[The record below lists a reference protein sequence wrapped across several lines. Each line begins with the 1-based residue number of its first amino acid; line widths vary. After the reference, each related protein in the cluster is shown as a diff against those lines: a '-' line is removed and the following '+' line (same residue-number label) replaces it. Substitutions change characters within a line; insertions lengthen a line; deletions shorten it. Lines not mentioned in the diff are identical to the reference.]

1 MANQLPSV
9 ARGMKTKK
17 GGSPMHFLR
26 VLGYSKAYR
35 RYLIPAIL
43 CIVMVAMTYSINIAA
58 LLPIIEGITGVDGLP
73 TWIREAIVAER
84 LGLQLGTA
92 KIGQSE
98 SELLKGGSGVRVLRI
113 NDEEI
118 VGDRLS
124 PEDRIIGI
132 GDQQVDRAELLKQL
146 AEWPDEGSNEKHVV
160 LLVLTPN
167 EAAPKRVEITPA
179 PVSRAFRLARDVA
192 NRLPQEATP
201 SDRLSTLTVIVVVV
215 LIIAMIG
222 AASRFGGEYLI
233 ALVAARTVIAIRRQM
248 YRKVLRLPTAHFA
261 QHGTSDIISR
271 FVQDSQDIYRGLN
284 FVFAKGVREPLKA
297 IFVFAFA
304 IYLDP
309 KITLVTVI
317 AAPFAALLIRK
328 LGKLIRKAN
337 KRMLEGYGRML
348 GALEGAL
355 SGIRVV
361 KGYGM
366 ESYERRHLF
375 AIDMAILKQQLR
387 IARIEAVSSP
397 IFETVGRIV
406 ASIAILYFANLMF
419 EGDMNFSKFAAMAG
433 AMAAIFDP
441 IRKMSNMYNRVQR
454 ANAAAE
460 RVFEVLALREEE
472 PDAAAKSA
480 LPLISK
486 SIEFRNIRFTYPGA
500 EIPALDE
507 ISLTV
512 KSGERV
518 AFVGPN
524 GSGKTTLLSM
534 LMRFFE
540 PDEGAILVDGRD
552 VREFTISSLR
562 QQMSLITQD
571 TIMFADTIANNI
583 AYADDELIRRL
594 ALQRR
599 HPDRNYVN
607 ESQHQR
613 IVDAARAAYADEF
626 IREKPQ
632 QYETLIGEHGANLSG
647 GQKQRI
653 AIARAFLRNAPIFI
667 FDEATSQVDMESEQ
681 KIHDAVEK
689 FLKGRT
695 AFIIAH
701 RLSTILQADRIAV
714 MDRGRI
720 IDIGRHDDLV
730 KRCGVYRS
738 LFGATDTD
746 PSPEHRV
753 RK

>member
-9 ARGMKTKK
+9 SRGMKTKK

-26 VLGYSKAYR
+26 VLRYSKAYR

-43 CIVMVAMTYSINIAA
+43 CIVMVALTYSINIAA
-58 LLPIIEGITGVDGLP
+58 LLPIIEGITGDDGLP
-73 TWIREAIVAER
+73 TWIREAVAADR
-84 LGLQLGTA
+84 LGLRLATA
-92 KIGQSE
+92 KIGQSDPDMPR
-98 SELLKGGSGVRVLRI
+98 GGNEIRVVRVE
-113 NDEEI
+113 DQGI
-118 VGDRLS
+118 VHDRLS
-124 PEDRIIGI
+124 PEDRIIGLD
-132 GDQQVDRAELLKQL
+132 DQRLDRPELLKQL
-146 AEWPDEGSNEKHVV
+146 ADWQDDKPVKLMVLVQGEG
-160 LLVLTPN
+160 P
-167 EAAPKRVEITPA
+167 PKPVDITPA
-179 PVSRAFRLARDVA
+179 EASATVRAARAVSNWLPQQPTSA
-192 NRLPQEATP
+192 NRLW
-201 SDRLSTLTVIVVVV
+201 TLTMIVVGV
-215 LIIAMIG
+215 LIIAIIG

-233 ALVAARTVIAIRRQM
+233 SLVAARTVITIRRQM

-261 QHGTSDIISR
+261 RHGTSDTISR

-297 IFVFAFA
+297 MFTFAFA

-309 KITLVTVI
+309 RITLVTVI

-366 ESYERRHLF
+366 ESYERRHLY
-375 AIDMAILKQQLR
+375 AVDQDILKQQLR

-397 IFETVGRIV
+397 IFETIGRIV

-419 EGDMNFSKFAAMAG
+419 HGDMKFSKFAAMAG

-454 ANAAAE
+454 ANAASE
-460 RVFEVLALREEE
+460 RVFEVLAMKEEE
-472 PDAAAKSA
+472 PDAETKPSLAT
-480 LPLISK
+480 ISD
-486 SIEFRNIRFTYPGA
+486 SIEFRDLRFTYPDA
-500 EIPALDE
+500 DAPALDG
-507 ISLTV
+507 INLTV
-512 KSGERV
+512 KKGERV

-540 PDEGAILVDGRD
+540 PDEGAVLLDGRN
-552 VREFTISSLR
+552 VSECTVASLR
-562 QQMSLITQD
+562 RQMSLITQD
-571 TIMFADTIANNI
+571 TVMFADTIANNI

-599 HPDRNYVN
+599 HPNRKYVN
-607 ESQHQR
+607 ESQQQR
-613 IVDAARAAYADEF
+613 IVDAARAAFADEF
-626 IREKPQ
+626 IREKPL
-632 QYETLIGEHGANLSG
+632 QYDTPIGEHGANLSG

-681 KIHDAVEK
+681 KIHAAVER

-695 AFIIAH
+695 ALIIAH
-701 RLSTILQADRIAV
+701 RLSTIKQADRIAV
-714 MDRGRI
+714 MDRGQI
-720 IDIGRHDDLV
+720 IDIGTHDELV
-730 KRCGVYRS
+730 KRCGVYQS
-738 LFGATDTD
+738 LFGTLSAA
-746 PSPEHRV
+746 PSPDHGV
-753 RK
+753 RA